1 MVDFSMVVNLFLF
14 SGATAVVM
22 KYVFKDN
29 KAILR
34 LDTRFLLICMMVI
47 VCRMLVPVES
57 PFASNIA
64 VSKVYPGLYKMLKET
79 VVVGYLGEA
88 NMIEVFQFVWFGGA
102 VIRLS
107 YITFSY
113 IRLSLTIRSYP
124 EIKNPSMLEIME
136 RVNRKHKHPVKFRLV
151 SSEVGSTPCV
161 FGIFKP
167 CIVLTDIIV
176 TEKDLEYIF
185 SHEMGHYYRGDL
197 LVIILREVF
206 NAIYWWNPFAYML
219 NGLIAQAQEI
229 NVDFGVLRKLK
240 EEETFEYTE
249 CLLKLSGSGGKDGE
263 RWLMSFRKEKPD
275 LLNKRINLMIANLE
289 LSKRKTIASVLLTL
303 VMIGLIGI
311 CPNVISLEPYG
322 IPEADAD
329 GSIGLRDKGTYYF
342 QNKYGTYDLYID
354 GEYVTTVYT
363 IFDESIP
370 IYYDIEEVN
379 KDG

>member
-64 VSKVYPGLYKMLKET
+64 VSKVYPDLYKILKET

-322 IPEADAD
+322 IPEADVD
-329 GSIGLRDKGTYYF
+329 GSIGLKDKGMYYLEDE
-342 QNKYGTYDLYID
+342 NGAYDLYIN
-354 GEYVTTVYT
+354 GEYMTTVYSV
-363 IFDESIP
+363 FDESIP
-370 IYYDIEEVN
+370 VYSNGEEKN
-379 KDG
+379 RND

>member
-329 GSIGLRDKGTYYF
+329 GSIGLREDRTYYIQNEDGTYR
-342 QNKYGTYDLYID
+342 LYID
-354 GEYVTTVYT
+354 GVYVITSEIVM
-363 IFDESIP
+363 DESIP
-370 IYYDIEEVN
+370 VYYKAEEEN
-379 KDG
+379 KSD